1 MSIRPPKLED
11 HDDAQRPEL
20 PVVPPPAASSGNLN
34 VTPPSSSNPELSVGE
49 IKGPPNSR
57 RGEYGQIARALGG
70 AAIGAAV
77 VLMPTD
83 HHATNAPI
91 SVAPKT
97 PIRRSQGA
105 DPPEPTQD
113 AGPPTEPDPCD
124 RANFETDATPAEF
137 AKPGEPICKFEA
149 DGNKTQITGH
159 PILDKDGLPRSCFL
173 TPIEIPNA
181 AAKIRG
187 KFEVFMS
194 APGKLNLVNG
204 KICLISLADGKNP
217 DATEINV
224 LAEASVHV
232 VTSGKVIVKF
242 LEPDKTDK
250 ASQNYILVI
259 PVDGETLVTQDG
271 RMDPYGKLDQ
281 KIIKKGDPGLRIPL
295 KLEHPDNRGCQIA
308 TTNSEGDFTTNN
320 TGTYLLTAGAIF
332 MVLRRK
338 KQGKA
343 KKTP

>member
-1 MSIRPPKLED
+1 MSIRPPNSD
-11 HDDAQRPEL
+11 NHADAQLPQQ

-34 VTPPSSSNPELSVGE
+34 VTPPSSSNPELSVEE
-49 IKGPPNSR
+49 IKGPPNLR
-57 RGEYGQIARALGG
+57 RGELGQIARALGG

-83 HHATNAPI
+83 HHHSPI

-97 PIRRSQGA
+97 PMRKSQGA

-113 AGPPTEPDPCD
+113 AGPPTEPDPCN
-124 RANFETDATPAEF
+124 RVNFDADATPAEF
-137 AKPGEPICKFEA
+137 AKPGEQICKFEA

-181 AAKIRG
+181 AVKIRG

-204 KICLISLADGKNP
+204 KICLISLADASN
-217 DATEINV
+217 EINV

-242 LEPDKTDK
+242 LEPHKTDNQ
-250 ASQNYILVI
+250 SQQYILVI

-281 KIIKKGDPGLRIPL
+281 KIIKKGDQSLRIPL

-320 TGTYLLTAGAIF
+320 TGTYMLTAGAIF